1 MAEPIISEELE
12 KKEILNRYRRLL
24 KIAGP
29 VLKDNDS
36 KIIKQAFQMAVDAHK
51 EQRRKS
57 GEPYIYHPIAVAQI
71 CVEEIGLGTT
81 SIIAALL
88 HDVVEDTEVR
98 IETIEKNFGTKV
110 ARIIEGLTKI
120 SGTFS
125 YGSSQQ
131 AENFRKMLF
140 TLTEDVRII
149 LIKLA
154 DRLHNMRTL
163 HSMKRESQLKIA
175 SETLY
180 LYAPLA
186 HRLGLNLIKTELE
199 DLSLKYTD
207 YEYYSF
213 IAEKIQQTKAA
224 RNRFIKEFTT
234 PIENE
239 LTRQGF
245 KFNIK
250 GRPKSIHSIYNK
262 IKKQNI
268 EFEDI
273 YDLFAIRII
282 LDVPF
287 EKEKSA
293 CWEVYSIVTDFYKPN
308 ESRLRD
314 FINQPK
320 QNGYESLHTT
330 VKSKSGQWVE
340 VQIRTVRM
348 DEIAEKGFAAH
359 WKYKEN
365 VKVPKEVGIEH
376 WLIKVRESLESGI
389 SNAEEF
395 VSEFRESMLVSED
408 IYVYTPKGEVKILP
422 INATPVD
429 FAYEIHTQVGYTCI
443 GAKVNREMVSL
454 DYKLKNGDIVEVIT
468 SNKQKPSLDWLK
480 FVVSSK
486 AKNKIREALRDE
498 QRKQALEGKSQLEA
512 KIKQL
517 GLEPSDEVY
526 SDLRDF
532 LGLKSIQQLYLRMYF
547 GGISQS
553 EFKRFNTRL
562 KSPIKKEK
570 TSIQDAKSFEKEVRK
585 IRGVDTDMLLI
596 GEDMDKIDYTI
607 ASCCNPIAGDEVFGF
622 VTVSEGIKIHSTSC
636 PNALQLM
643 SNYGYRII
651 KAKWTQNKNLAFLAG
666 IKVNGT
672 DRLGLINDITKVI
685 SSDLK
690 VNMRSFSIETEGTIF
705 EGTIMVFVQDTDQL
719 NLLMNK
725 IKKVN
730 GVYKV
735 TRFQYN

>member
-1 MAEPIISEELE
+1 MSDTTRSEELE

-24 KIAGP
+24 RAARP
-29 VLKDNDS
+29 VLKENDN
-36 KIIKQAFQMAVDAHK
+36 KIIKQAFQMAADAHK

-120 SGTFS
+120 SGTFTH
-125 YGSSQQ
+125 GTSQQ
-131 AENFRKMLF
+131 AENFRKMIF

-149 LIKLA
+149 LIKLS

-163 HSMKRESQLKIA
+163 NSMKRESQLKIA

-207 YEYYSF
+207 TDLYGF
-213 IAEKIQQTKAA
+213 IADKIQQTKAS

-239 LTRQGF
+239 LARQGF
-245 KFNIK
+245 KFTIK
-250 GRPKSIHSIYNK
+250 GRPKSIYSIYNK
-262 IKKQNI
+262 IKKQGI

-395 VSEFRESMLVSED
+395 VSEFRESMLINED
-408 IYVYTPKGEVKILP
+408 IYVYTPKGDLRILP

-429 FAYEIHTQVGYTCI
+429 FAYEIHTQVGYSCI

-454 DYKLKNGDIVEVIT
+454 DHRLKNGDIIEIIT

-480 FVVSSK
+480 FVVSTK
-486 AKNKIREALRDE
+486 ARNKIREALRDE
-498 QRKQALEGKSQLEA
+498 QRKQALEGKDKLEA

-517 GLEPSDEVY
+517 SLEPSDEIY
-526 SDLRDF
+526 TELKDF
-532 LGLKSIQQLYLRMYF
+532 LGLKTIQQLYLRAF
-547 GGISQS
+547 FDGISQS
-553 EFKRFNTRL
+553 ELKRFHTRL
-562 KSPIKKEK
+562 KSPPAK
-570 TSIQDAKSFEKEVRK
+570 TKNEIQDAKSFEKEVRK
-585 IRGVDTDMLLI
+585 IRGVDSDMLLI
-596 GEDMDKIDYTI
+596 GEEMDKIDYTI

-622 VTVSEGIKIHSTSC
+622 VTVSEGIKIHSTAC

-651 KAKWTQNKNLAFLAG
+651 KAKWTQSKNLAFLAG
-666 IKVNGT
+666 IKVNGS
-672 DRLGLINDITKVI
+672 DRMGLINDITKVI

-690 VNMRSFSIETEGTIF
+690 VNMRSFAIETEGTIF

-719 NLLMNK
+719 NLLINK

-735 TRFQYN
+735 SRFQYN